1 MNLFIKKWFT
11 LNLNG
16 AILYLEV
23 GIFKKSFQGVW
34 GMLMSTVKRLEKLE
48 QSKRVGFIY
57 LSQEDCI
64 KAGGLNM
71 EGTLSA
77 IQKSFELHGHNEVVQ
92 PSKPV
97 IRWGGPETEETRGRI
112 MTMPSYLG
120 GDLDVAGMKW
130 IPSMP
135 ENPKKIG
142 QPRASAIIILTDPNN
157 GFPLAIMDG
166 TIVSAMR
173 TGAAT
178 GIAAKYLANPNS
190 KIVGI
195 IGAGVQSRT
204 QLMAIVGVFGSNI
217 EEIKVYDLNRE
228 KTNQFTRELSNELN
242 VSVVSAES
250 AEEAFK
256 DSDIVVTATMSTYP
270 YVKGEW
276 LKVGAFHSEIS
287 FWDTDPSELI
297 HYNKVV
303 VDDFEHVKHHGV
315 DVSYRAV
322 RDGVIKEES
331 VFNLGE
337 IITGKKIGRE
347 NSKQKILFNPIGMSI
362 HDVSEA
368 YRVYLNAK
376 QLGIG
381 SDLSLWENPHW
392 L

>member
-1 MNLFIKKWFT
+1 
-11 LNLNG
+11 
-16 AILYLEV
+16 
-23 GIFKKSFQGVW
+23 
-34 GMLMSTVKRLEKLE
+34 MSTLKKLEKLE

-57 LSQEDCI
+57 LSQEECI
-64 KAGGLNM
+64 RSGGLDM
-71 EGTLSA
+71 KGTLIA
-77 IQKSFELHGHNEVVQ
+77 IQKSFELHGQGDVVQ

-190 KIVGI
+190 KVVGI

-217 EEIKVYDLNRE
+217 EEIKVYDLNLE
-228 KTNQFTRELSNELN
+228 KTCEFAKEMSNELN
-242 VSVVSAES
+242 VSVSPAGS
-250 AEEAFK
+250 AEEAIK
-256 DSDIVVTATMSTYP
+256 GSDIVVTATMSSYP

-276 LKVGAFHSEIS
+276 LKEGAFHSEIS
-287 FWDTDPSELI
+287 FWDTDPAELI

-322 RDGVIKEES
+322 RDGIIKEES
-331 VFNLGE
+331 VVNLGE
-337 IITGKKIGRE
+337 IITGKKTGRE

-368 YRVYLNAK
+368 FRVYENAK

-381 SDLSLWENPHW
+381 NDLSLWENPHW

>member
-1 MNLFIKKWFT
+1 
-11 LNLNG
+11 
-16 AILYLEV
+16 
-23 GIFKKSFQGVW
+23 
-34 GMLMSTVKRLEKLE
+34 MSTVKKLEKLE

-64 KAGGLNM
+64 KAGGLDM
-71 EGTLSA
+71 VGTLSA

-120 GDLDVAGMKW
+120 GELDVAGMKW

-228 KTNQFTRELSNELN
+228 KTNEFAKEMSNELN
-242 VSVVSAES
+242 VSVVSVES

-256 DSDIVVTATMSTYP
+256 DSDIVVTATMSSYP

-276 LKVGAFHSEIS
+276 LKEGAFHSEIS
-287 FWDTDPSELI
+287 FW
-297 HYNKVV
+297 
-303 VDDFEHVKHHGV
+303 
-315 DVSYRAV
+315 
-322 RDGVIKEES
+322 
-331 VFNLGE
+331 
-337 IITGKKIGRE
+337 
-347 NSKQKILFNPIGMSI
+347 
-362 HDVSEA
+362 
-368 YRVYLNAK
+368 
-376 QLGIG
+376 
-381 SDLSLWENPHW
+381 
-392 L
+392 

>member
-1 MNLFIKKWFT
+1 M
-11 LNLNG
+11 
-16 AILYLEV
+16 AV
-23 GIFKKSFQGVW
+23 SQQ
-34 GMLMSTVKRLEKLE
+34 LEKTE

-64 KAGGLNM
+64 RAGGLDM
-71 EGTLSA
+71 DGTLEA
-77 IQKSFELHGHNEVVQ
+77 IQKSFELHGRKEVIQ

-142 QPRASAIIILTDPNN
+142 QPRASAIIILSDPHN
-157 GFPLAIMDG
+157 GFPLAILDG

-190 KIVGI
+190 RTVGI

-204 QLMAIVGVFGSNI
+204 QLMAVTSVFKNQI
-217 EEIKVYDLNRE
+217 EQIKVFDLNEE
-228 KTNQFTRELSNELN
+228 KTKQFAKEMQGELN
-242 VSVVSAES
+242 VSVIPASSAEK
-250 AEEAFK
+250 AIR
-256 DSDIVVTATMSTYP
+256 DSDIVITATMSTFP
-270 YVKGEW
+270 YVNGEW
-276 LKVGAFHSEIS
+276 LKEGAFHSEIS
-287 FWDTDPSELI
+287 FWDTAPQELV
-297 HYNKVV
+297 HYEKVV

-322 RDGVIKEES
+322 RDGFIDES
-331 VFNLGE
+331 NVFNLGD
-337 IITGKKIGRE
+337 IVVGKVAGRE
-347 NSKQKILFNPIGMSI
+347 HAKQKILFNPIGMSI

-368 YRVYLNAK
+368 FRVYNRAK
-376 QLGIG
+376 SLGIG
-381 SDLSLWENPHW
+381 QDLPLWEHPHW